1 MLSKTQWWIIGGVS
15 ALVVGVIAFMLLKKK
30 NNLNI
35 TKPKLKNKNPADRRA
50 CMGVAHYR
58 MFFNLFFCSR

>member
-15 ALVVGVIAFMLLKKK
+15 ALVVGVITFMLLKKK

-35 TKPKLKNKNPADRRA
+35 SKPKLDEIEIWELK
-50 CMGVAHYR
+50 
-58 MFFNLFFCSR
+58 